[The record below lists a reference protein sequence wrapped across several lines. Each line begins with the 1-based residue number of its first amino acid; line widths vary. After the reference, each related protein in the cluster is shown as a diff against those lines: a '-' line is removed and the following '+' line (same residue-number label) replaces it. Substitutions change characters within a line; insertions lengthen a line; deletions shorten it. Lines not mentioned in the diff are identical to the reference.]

1 MLVTEQTI
9 ERPPLRY
16 FGGKWRIA
24 SWVISHFPEHKTYCE
39 PFGGGASVLLSKPR
53 VECEIYNDLDSEI
66 HNFFWV
72 LRHRT
77 DELLDQLKNTP
88 FGRRELLES
97 YVANENPL
105 EQARRTV
112 VRSWMSFSS
121 QASTGGRSGFRN
133 FVTLSNGN
141 KRSYGREWTDLPA
154 ELEKVASRL
163 RGVMLENRNGIDVIQ
178 ALNSSQVLMY
188 VDPPYLA
195 ETRSKECRS
204 SYRHEMSDK
213 DHDDL
218 LNVLTE
224 SSAMVILSGYA
235 SERYQNALKGWSRLS
250 KQSYTQNSMG
260 AGARE
265 EVLWINPVCQMVLD
279 QQNRQMGLELLIEGV
294 S

>member
-1 MLVTEQTI
+1 MKVFEQAI

-24 SWVISHFPEHKTYCE
+24 SWVISHFPEHQTYCE

-53 VECEIYNDLDSEI
+53 SECEIYNDLDSEI

-77 DELLDQLKNTP
+77 ADLLDQLKNTP
-88 FGRRELLES
+88 FGRREFLES
-97 YVANENPL
+97 YVPNDDPL

-133 FVTLSNGN
+133 FVTLSKGP
-141 KRSYGREWTDLPA
+141 KRSLGREWTDLPA

-163 RGVMLENRNGIDVIQ
+163 RGVMLENRKGVDVIRS
-178 ALNSSQVLMY
+178 LNSSEVLMY
-188 VDPPYLA
+188 VDPPYLTS
-195 ETRSKECRS
+195 TRSKECRS
-204 SYRHEMSDK
+204 SYRHEMSDN
-213 DHDDL
+213 DHADL
-218 LNVLTE
+218 LKALND
-224 SSAMVILSGYA
+224 SNAMVVLSGYA
-235 SERYQNALKGWSRLS
+235 SEQYQSALQGWNRLS
-250 KQSYTQNSMG
+250 KQSYTQNAMG

-265 EVLWINPVCQMVLD
+265 EVLWINPVCQRVLD
-279 QQNRQMGLELLIEGV
+279 QQNSQMGLELLLEDTA
-294 S
+294 